1 MATCMV
7 GGRGALSVCVDF
19 SVVVKR
25 LWRLSGNVHGLE
37 RGVLSVCVDVSL
49 VVMTICDTI
58 CVEACMVWRHG
69 ALSAC
74 VDFSLV
80 STTGGCTES
89 IIVVVSIVT
98 TMG

>member
-19 SVVVKR
+19 LMVVTIGGCGISVENCMI
-25 LWRLSGNVHGLE
+25 WRRNVLF
-37 RGVLSVCVDVSL
+37 VYVDVL
-49 VVMTICDTI
+49 LMVTTV
-58 CVEACMVWRHG
+58 CVEACMVWGHG